1 MSAAERVVIVGGG
14 PAGLSTA
21 AALSRLGIEAL
32 VVDRGDR
39 IGGSWARRYERLHLH
54 TIRRFSG
61 LAHHG
66 IPDRY
71 QRYLSKDEYAEYLE
85 EYAARFE
92 LRVSLGEDVTAI
104 RPGALWQV
112 ETRRRTISAEVV
124 IVATGHY
131 VDPRMPNWA
140 LNDGF
145 GGRVLHSVDYVSGRE
160 FAGQRA
166 LVVGLGN
173 SGAEIATDLVEQGA
187 SSVSVAVRTSPPIVT
202 REMFGIV
209 PVQLFGITLVPLG
222 MPRLVDRIGARLRA
236 RAVGDLSEY
245 GLGEPAWGPF
255 TARRP
260 AVIDVGFLGVLKA
273 GRVMV
278 RPAVT
283 GLAASGVEFADGSSE
298 EFDVVVLATGFGT
311 GLERMLQGV
320 PGVISPDGQPLSRSG
335 RPTAAPGLY
344 FIGFD
349 ETVRGHLFEARRE
362 SKKLAKTVAG
372 RLRTSAGTSSA

>member
-1 MSAAERVVIVGGG
+1 M
-14 PAGLSTA
+14 
-21 AALSRLGIEAL
+21 
-32 VVDRGDR
+32 
-39 IGGSWARRYERLHLH
+39 
-54 TIRRFSG
+54 
-61 LAHHG
+61 
-66 IPDRY
+66 
-71 QRYLSKDEYAEYLE
+71 
-85 EYAARFE
+85 
-92 LRVSLGEDVTAI
+92 
-104 RPGALWQV
+104 
-112 ETRRRTISAEVV
+112 
-124 IVATGHY
+124 
-131 VDPRMPNWA
+131 
-140 LNDGF
+140 
-145 GGRVLHSVDYVSGRE
+145 
-160 FAGQRA
+160 
-166 LVVGLGN
+166 
-173 SGAEIATDLVEQGA
+173 
-187 SSVSVAVRTSPPIVT
+187 SVSVAVRTSPPIVT

-209 PVQLFGITLVPLG
+209 PIQLFGITLVPLG

-236 RAVGDLSEY
+236 RAVGDLTEY
-245 GLGEPAWGPF
+245 GLDEPAWGPF

-260 AVIDVGFLGVLKA
+260 AVIDVGFVGVLKA
-273 GRVMV
+273 GRVVV

-283 GLAASGVEFADGSSE
+283 GLSASGVEFADGSSE